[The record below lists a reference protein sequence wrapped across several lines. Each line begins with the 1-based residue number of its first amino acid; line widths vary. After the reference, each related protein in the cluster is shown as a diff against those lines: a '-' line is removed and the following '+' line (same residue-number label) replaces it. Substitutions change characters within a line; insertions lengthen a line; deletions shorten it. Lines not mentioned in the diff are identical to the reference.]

1 MKHVNSF
8 AIGIL
13 ALFLSGQIFASDA
26 GHTSEAMEHAGQALA
41 GARSTPRSTIT
52 RAKAKWPTL
61 PPTMTHVR

>member
-41 GARSTPRSTIT
+41 HGEDGHADVFGKTCGKSFTSCTGC
-52 RAKAKWPTL
+52 
-61 PPTMTHVR
+61 